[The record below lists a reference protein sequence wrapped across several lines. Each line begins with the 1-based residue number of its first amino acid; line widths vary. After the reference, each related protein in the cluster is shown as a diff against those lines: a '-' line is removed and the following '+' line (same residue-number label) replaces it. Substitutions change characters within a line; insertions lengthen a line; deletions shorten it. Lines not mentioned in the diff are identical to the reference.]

1 MKNEKN
7 IITITANDLY
17 DLYDSEIE
25 RVKKLYLQ
33 KSLQGMRDSNLT
45 AQRKKCEFMQYLLN
59 AVDGSTIITVEGCKG
74 DGLIRDFCLTNSGSV
89 VECIIKHLLTK
100 ATSVEKSWKTT
111 DTDAING
118 FMAWEVKASLGAKFP
133 ATPSESEL
141 TLLVN
146 LDGVSLIRKS
156 EVLNYCI
163 DKKDKNAKDGIRK
176 VLPSKGLF
184 GKRSFMVEYLTKA
197 LGLENGYHE

>member
-17 DLYDSEIE
+17 ELYESEIE

-33 KSLQGMRDSNLT
+33 KSLQGVRDSNLT

-59 AVDGSTIITVEGCKG
+59 AVDGLTVLTVEGCKG

-89 VECIIKHLLTK
+89 VECIVKHLLTK
-100 ATSVEKSWKTT
+100 SMSVEKSWKTT
-111 DTDAING
+111 DNDAING
-118 FMAWEVKASLGAKFP
+118 CMAWEVKASLGSKYL

-146 LDGVSLIRKS
+146 LDGVSLIKKN
-156 EVLNYCI
+156 EVLNYVNN
-163 DKKDKNAKDGIRK
+163 KNR
-176 VLPSKGLF
+176 LSHRGLY
-184 GKRSFMVEYLTKA
+184 GNRSFMVEYLTRA
-197 LGLENGYHE
+197 LGLENGYEG